1 MKHQMTKGLIHFAQ
15 CIKTAA
21 AARANHCPRLLY
33 FGVIL
38 IHATSYA
45 TVQFEESRYFFFYNF
60 LNIFM
65 KFAVPAFLALNAFVL
80 FYNYGGRR
88 VTLQM
93 TATFYKR
100 RR

>member
-1 MKHQMTKGLIHFAQ
+1 
-15 CIKTAA
+15 
-21 AARANHCPRLLY
+21 
-33 FGVIL
+33 
-38 IHATSYA
+38 
-45 TVQFEESRYFFFYNF
+45 
-60 LNIFM
+60 M
-65 KFAVPAFLALNAFVL
+65 KFAVPAFLALSAFVL